1 VEYKT
6 QLIMKQEIINRV
18 KEVIATYNQ
27 KVEKG
32 LSSIFAQDDVTLI
45 LDEIVGEVETK
56 INELEI
62 QVPTSTPSNDEELFT
77 IDDIRKAID
86 NIDFD
91 EYIEIDNCRFGIN
104 YGNEVE
110 LEDYDK
116 NFQTRSFKTDLIE
129 SVRIE
134 REERKDSESS
144 PLDDSIPAN
153 ETTSVSTIT
162 IVNTSSD
169 SQVDAYNENNQQ

>member
-1 VEYKT
+1 MEYKT
-6 QLIMKQEIINRV
+6 HLIMKQEIINRV

-32 LSSIFAQDDVTLI
+32 LSSIYAQDDVTLI
-45 LDEIVGEVETK
+45 LEEIVGEVETK

-62 QVPTSTPSNDEELFT
+62 QAPTINPSSDDELFT
-77 IDDIRKAID
+77 IDDIRRAID

-91 EYIEIDNCRFGIN
+91 EYFEIDNCRFGIN

-116 NFQTRSFKTDLIE
+116 NFSTRTFKSDFID
-129 SVRIE
+129 SVRTE
-134 REERKDSESS
+134 REERVDNESS

>member
-1 VEYKT
+1 
-6 QLIMKQEIINRV
+6 MKQEIINRV

-32 LSSIFAQDDVTLI
+32 LSSIYAQDDVTLI
-45 LDEIVGEVETK
+45 LEEIVGEVETK

-62 QVPTSTPSNDEELFT
+62 QAPTNRSSNDEELFT

-86 NIDFD
+86 NMEFD
-91 EYIEIDNCRFGIN
+91 EYIEIDNCRFAIN

-110 LEDYDK
+110 LEDYEK
-116 NFQTRSFKTDLIE
+116 NFSTRTFKSDFID
-129 SVRIE
+129 SVRTE
-134 REERKDSESS
+134 REERVDNESS
-144 PLDDSIPAN
+144 PLDDTLLAN

-162 IVNTSSD
+162 IVDGVNT
-169 SQVDAYNENNQQ
+169 NNINQ